1 MSPSGRRRARKR
13 YDANPIARIRAD
25 GARIGRARVGRRG
38 AAGAALVAEA
48 WRRIPRP
55 HRGSRWR
62 SLSGGERRWVHA
74 QPPAP
79 GADRPADVVVAIRA
93 PGAGLTRV
101 SQEPAAIAAAVSRR
115 DRRTPRVRRIRY

>member
-1 MSPSGRRRARKR
+1 
-13 YDANPIARIRAD
+13 
-25 GARIGRARVGRRG
+25 
-38 AAGAALVAEA
+38 AGAALVAEA
-48 WRRIPRP
+48 WRRIPHP

-93 PGAGLTRV
+93 PGAGLARV

-115 DRRTPRVRRIRY
+115 DRRTPRVRRIRYRVERRRERTPRTSGADVRRAPVDRKCGLV